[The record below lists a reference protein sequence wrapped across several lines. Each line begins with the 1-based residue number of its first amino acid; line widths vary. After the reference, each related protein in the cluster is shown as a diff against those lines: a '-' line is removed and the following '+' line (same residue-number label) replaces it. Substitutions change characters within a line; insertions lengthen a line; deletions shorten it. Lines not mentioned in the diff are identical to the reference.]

1 MVHFK
6 SILQKGKTMPILN
19 LISDSTM
26 REDTLSREKEYW
38 KERGR
43 KGQPEPVV
51 SCVLGDKDLRAGIC
65 DNALGE

>member
-1 MVHFK
+1 
-6 SILQKGKTMPILN
+6 MPILN

-43 KGQPEPVV
+43 KG
-51 SCVLGDKDLRAGIC
+51 
-65 DNALGE
+65 